1 MARGGR
7 RRRRARPPAAVVGG
21 CGAGRESG
29 VGGDRRRW
37 RSRHPGSSVTAGA
50 VVGGLPAAHW
60 SRGLAERELRQGA
73 TLLLAGGIDRGM
85 GRGKVGKG
93 KRETNQETQ
102 SAATGF
108 FFFSL
113 SSQVSR
119 RAIPCF
125 FFLCCSLAA
134 FSFLRISLSSLPTA
148 SCSAPSAPPCAAR
161 VLAQLRAPLLRP
173 DAASRP
179 VSLLERSNLVA
190 LDEHR
195 AAMGFSVLSLF
206 CFCLQEANV
215 LPPILLQD
223 LGSRLPLGQRGSKGK
238 ANKGGEREKSFS
250 FISATALFFLSLT
263 QTPSLYLD
271 LDLTAPGGKKLK
283 QTFPQTPTARRR

>member
-1 MARGGR
+1 M
-7 RRRRARPPAAVVGG
+7 
-21 CGAGRESG
+21 
-29 VGGDRRRW
+29 
-37 RSRHPGSSVTAGA
+37 
-50 VVGGLPAAHW
+50 
-60 SRGLAERELRQGA
+60 
-73 TLLLAGGIDRGM
+73 
-85 GRGKVGKG
+85 
-93 KRETNQETQ
+93 
-102 SAATGF
+102 
-108 FFFSL
+108 
-113 SSQVSR
+113 SR

-263 QTPSLYLD
+263 RTPSLYLD
-271 LDLTAPGGKKLK
+271 LDLTAPGGKNSNKRSLRRPRRGEGSLPLARAHGPCQVEGGAHRVCGSGRVGHRDLLGDEDLWGRGEEGRRGPRRCRCGAGK
-283 QTFPQTPTARRR
+283 VKKRPQPFATGGETHPAVLFSLSFSVLI